1 MLEKLLDK
9 FRAELDGYQKEELNN
24 KFNFETLVQEL
35 VGNIAILA
43 VAAATLT
50 PGWLLARVGT
60 SIAAPALAGTPTVLA
75 TLGVWRVAHPALS
88 KASRAV
94 TGFASNVGRRF
105 KKITPFWG
113 R

>member
-1 MLEKLLDK
+1 ML
-9 FRAELDGYQKEELNN
+9 
-24 KFNFETLVQEL
+24 NFLTASASFAAKPGLTL
-35 VGNIAILA
+35 
-43 VAAATLT
+43 ATFDNT
-50 PGWLLARVGT
+50 
-60 SIAAPALAGTPTVLA
+60 ALAGTPTVLA

>member
-1 MLEKLLDK
+1 ME
-9 FRAELDGYQKEELNN
+9 RVHAPHH
-24 KFNFETLVQEL
+24 
-35 VGNIAILA
+35 IAHEH
-43 VAAATLT
+43 
-50 PGWLLARVGT
+50 RR
-60 SIAAPALAGTPTVLA
+60 PALAGTPTVLA